1 MIGTITAISSDESE
15 CVVVVINVNG
25 IAVVEAVVADP
36 ANNAKV
42 VNVEDN
48 DDSSSED
55 EIVDA
60 EVEVLEENNA

>member
-1 MIGTITAISSDESE
+1 MIGTITAISSDKSE